1 MKRLHQCVL
10 IGSFLPLCWLG
21 MMAVHELGHIAAG
34 WATGGTVTRVVLH
47 PLAISRTDVAP
58 NPRPL
63 VVVWAGPLVGV
74 IIPLLIW
81 GAIISLRVPGDY
93 LTRFFA
99 GFCCIANG
107 AYIGVGSFDGIGDAG
122 EMLRHGSPIWVLWM
136 FGVLTIPVG
145 FLCWHRLGPH
155 FGLGQSHGQVSAR
168 AAYVSLT
175 MLTVVLML
183 AFSLSSQE

>member
-21 MMAVHELGHIAAG
+21 MMAVHELGHVAAC

-74 IIPLLIW
+74 IIPLLTW
-81 GAIISLRVPGDY
+81 GAQFSLRVPGDY
-93 LTRFFA
+93 LARFFA

-122 EMLRHGSPIWVLWM
+122 EMLRHGSPI
-136 FGVLTIPVG
+136 
-145 FLCWHRLGPH
+145 
-155 FGLGQSHGQVSAR
+155 
-168 AAYVSLT
+168 
-175 MLTVVLML
+175 
-183 AFSLSSQE
+183 